1 MRCLWRQCWDL
12 LSLRSLQLASRPKHW
27 DCLLFF
33 FLFFHF
39 FFFFFFWFPELL
51 VFTCGYDRPCSD
63 SHSAWREAT
72 GNRTLQ
78 PLQQKKNPD
87 LETNRQ
93 KKKKNSK
100 ISRTKKT
107 ETNSWS
113 HNCTL
118 GVLANTNT
126 TREKQSLC
134 RIWFI
139 GDGSNREYFQSAM
152 DGNPSRKQR
161 LQPAGGAAGIY

>member
-12 LSLRSLQLASRPKHW
+12 LSLHSLQLASRPKHW

-39 FFFFFFWFPELL
+39 FFFFFFFGSPSCLFL
-51 VFTCGYDRPCSD
+51 PAGTTDCAVIHTQPGGRQLAAALCSPC
-63 SHSAWREAT
+63 
-72 GNRTLQ
+72 NR
-78 PLQQKKNPD
+78 KKNPD

-93 KKKKNSK
+93 KKKNSK

-126 TREKQSLC
+126 NTTREKQSLC

-139 GDGSNREYFQSAM
+139 GDESNREYFQSAM

-161 LQPAGGAAGIY
+161 LQPAGGAA